1 MHHPNLA
8 SIPLLGA
15 LCVAAGLVSQ
25 DDLDTCLALQ
35 HQTDEGTPIGQILLL
50 HGYLSAHD
58 LARMV
63 AQQQHIRRAFAVTRG
78 APAAASAPPEA
89 TLADIPLYGVTR

>member
-1 MHHPNLA
+1 MNQHNHS

-25 DDLDTCLALQ
+25 EDLDACLALQ
-35 HQTDEGTPIGQILLL
+35 QQTNDLTPIGQILLL
-50 HGYLSAHD
+50 QGYLSASD

-63 AQQQHIRRAFAVTRG
+63 AQQQHIRRLFAITHG
-78 APAAASAPPEA
+78 TAAVASALLNDA
-89 TLADIPLYGVTR
+89 LVDIPLYGVTR